1 LRIRPPRPIDGHKGE
16 LLFEQDQLQ
25 NGRAADALFRE
36 ALAIAQQQRA
46 KSWELRATTS
56 LARLWSA
63 QSRRREAYDLLAPL
77 YDWFTEG
84 FDTVPLKE
92 ARELLDTLRDTRR
105 FGSGQRRRGAG
116 RPFGWER
123 EQSEFAH
130 WPHPPSNLGAR

>member
-1 LRIRPPRPIDGHKGE
+1 VQFGPHCLDSCSYFLSDILEDGRFDHVAMDGLKFGRHEE
-16 LLFEQDQLQ
+16 L
-25 NGRAADALFRE
+25 AADDAGLIRE

-116 RPFGWER
+116 RPFG
-123 EQSEFAH
+123 
-130 WPHPPSNLGAR
+130 

>member
-63 QSRRREAYDLLAPL
+63 QSRRREANDLLALL

-105 FGSGQRRRGAG
+105 FGSASAAAAQAAFRLRVSKANSRIGHI
-116 RPFGWER
+116 RPR
-123 EQSEFAH
+123 I
-130 WPHPPSNLGAR
+130 

>member
-36 ALAIAQQQRA
+36 ALAIARQQRA

-77 YDWFTEG
+77 YHWFTEG
-84 FDTVPLKE
+84 FDTMPLKE
-92 ARELLDTLRDTRR
+92 ARELLDVTLADSDRA
-105 FGSGQRRRGAG
+105 SAAAAQAG
-116 RPFGWER
+116 LSAESVSKANSLIGHIRPR
-123 EQSEFAH
+123 I
-130 WPHPPSNLGAR
+130 